1 MWERIIPSVLV
12 QRTVFCRA
20 NCVFPLITC
29 SQISAFNDTTA
40 RETEYAWMQ
49 VGKVFYEVGTHTLPA
64 VCREKTHMVDVNT
77 LAAFKENAEQSLFNG
92 LVRSER
98 CRVFLP
104 FVARHS
110 DCSLA
115 DRTVFFVDKLIDMGA
130 QIMLCDPHR
139 AVVIGLGKSHQLR
152 AAKMASPD
160 IRAGIALL
168 IAAMS
173 AEGTSII
180 NNIEQIDRGYQDIAG
195 RLNALGAHI
204 SRL

>member
-1 MWERIIPSVLV
+1 
-12 QRTVFCRA
+12 
-20 NCVFPLITC
+20 
-29 SQISAFNDTTA
+29 
-40 RETEYAWMQ
+40 MQ

-115 DRTVFFVDKLIDMGA
+115 DRAVFFVDKFYAELGFFALQGVQTGIDRKV
-130 QIMLCDPHR
+130 IMHAFLQSHAEET
-139 AVVIGLGKSHQLR
+139 AVFKARPFLTMPRIGQCYVV
-152 AAKMASPD
+152 
-160 IRAGIALL
+160 GIAVESRL
-168 IAAMS
+168 
-173 AEGTSII
+173 
-180 NNIEQIDRGYQDIAG
+180 DIAHG
-195 RLNALGAHI
+195 DITEGVPTH
-204 SRL
+204 

>member
-40 RETEYAWMQ
+40 GETEYARMQ

-104 FVARHS
+104 LLLV
-110 DCSLA
+110 
-115 DRTVFFVDKLIDMGA
+115 TVTV
-130 QIMLCDPHR
+130 
-139 AVVIGLGKSHQLR
+139 
-152 AAKMASPD
+152 
-160 IRAGIALL
+160 ALL
-168 IAAMS
+168 IGRS
-173 AEGTSII
+173 SSSTSSMR
-180 NNIEQIDRGYQDIAG
+180 NLASLPCKVCKRA
-195 RLNALGAHI
+195 
-204 SRL
+204 